1 MSNFIIC
8 CLTNLFRIYLID
20 WFIKIFCPDSTPKP
34 KKKILYI
41 VGFFVS
47 NTGLYWIFQIPL
59 LNLIINFIGI
69 SLLTSLYTKSFR
81 KIFFLTFS
89 FYIISM
95 TTEGIIISLFVD
107 YTPNKPFNQLYAII
121 VDILILACVL
131 VAEHLVDRQTGKD
144 HIPNLAL
151 LLVPLISIVIL
162 YLLVVNDTDLDYKV
176 MIECIGLLAINF
188 LVFYLYNA
196 LKNSL
201 HHKYESDML
210 RQKMQGYSTQMETL
224 LQNDEK
230 IRIFRHDMRHH
241 IMELQTL
248 AKQNDTDALLSYLDQ
263 MNQAL
268 TIQRESVSSG
278 NPEIDSLLNYWLY
291 KAKQTL
297 QTVDVQVRLP
307 EEILHTFD
315 INSVV
320 ANLLQNAIEASSQS
334 AEKYLS
340 FSLSLSKGV
349 LKLRIRNSFSEEA
362 KSSRSRFF
370 SSKKQD
376 TLHGFG
382 LRSVRHIVEKYDGV
396 LELNKQGNMFE
407 ANAILYLPD
416 EADN

>member
-1 MSNFIIC
+1 
-8 CLTNLFRIYLID
+8 
-20 WFIKIFCPDSTPKP
+20 
-34 KKKILYI
+34 
-41 VGFFVS
+41 
-47 NTGLYWIFQIPL
+47 
-59 LNLIINFIGI
+59 
-69 SLLTSLYTKSFR
+69 
-81 KIFFLTFS
+81 
-89 FYIISM
+89 
-95 TTEGIIISLFVD
+95 
-107 YTPNKPFNQLYAII
+107 
-121 VDILILACVL
+121 
-131 VAEHLVDRQTGKD
+131 
-144 HIPNLAL
+144 
-151 LLVPLISIVIL
+151 
-162 YLLVVNDTDLDYKV
+162 
-176 MIECIGLLAINF
+176 
-188 LVFYLYNA
+188 
-196 LKNSL
+196 
-201 HHKYESDML
+201 ML
-210 RQKMQGYSTQMETL
+210 RQKMQGYSAQMETL

-241 IMELQTL
+241 IMELQIL

-268 TIQRESVSSG
+268 TIQHESVSSG

-297 QTVDVQVRLP
+297 QTVDIQVRLP
-307 EEILHTFD
+307 EGILHTFD

-340 FSLSLSKGV
+340 LSLSLSKGV

-362 KSSRSRFF
+362 KPSRSRLF
-370 SSKKQD
+370 SAKKQD

>member
-1 MSNFIIC
+1 M
-8 CLTNLFRIYLID
+8 
-20 WFIKIFCPDSTPKP
+20 
-34 KKKILYI
+34 
-41 VGFFVS
+41 
-47 NTGLYWIFQIPL
+47 
-59 LNLIINFIGI
+59 
-69 SLLTSLYTKSFR
+69 
-81 KIFFLTFS
+81 
-89 FYIISM
+89 
-95 TTEGIIISLFVD
+95 
-107 YTPNKPFNQLYAII
+107 
-121 VDILILACVL
+121 DILILACVL

-241 IMELQTL
+241 IMELQIL

-416 EADN
+416 EADD